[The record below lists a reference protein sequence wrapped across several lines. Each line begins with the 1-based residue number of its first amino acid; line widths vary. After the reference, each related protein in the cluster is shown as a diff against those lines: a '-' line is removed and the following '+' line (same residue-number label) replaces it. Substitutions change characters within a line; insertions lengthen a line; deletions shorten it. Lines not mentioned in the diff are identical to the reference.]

1 MSPRRSETPVTTHVA
16 VLQGLRWGPA
26 SATDLIAFIL
36 DRTGGMVRIHVG
48 LIYKAL
54 GTLLDKRLVR
64 RISWPE
70 RVAQIFEL
78 TARGR
83 AVAERDAECLR
94 GLFEQQR
101 ARRR

>member
-1 MSPRRSETPVTTHVA
+1 MGPRRSETPVTTHVA

-26 SATDLIAFIL
+26 SATDLIADIET
-36 DRTGGMVRIHVG
+36 RTRGRVRIHIG

-54 GTLLDKRLVR
+54 AVLLEKRLVR
-64 RISWPE
+64 RTYWPD

-83 AVAERDAECLR
+83 THAQREGDALR
-94 GLFEQQR
+94 ALFER
-101 ARRR
+101 GIHG